1 MATVLT
7 VAGKADSRA
16 LVYPILYILKNYG
29 RVMVATDDGAYR
41 RLYHGYENIG
51 EVSGVGVFVHPTL
64 DLNHLSDAVNQY
76 APDFLVCVTNG
87 YVPEYTTHLLVLTG
101 YDRTM
106 EAGNAFSKDEMEEG
120 VKVTVTEADI
130 VTAPCQMNPKNIREV
145 IVSTTPVKGA
155 QIPSVCLK
163 EGLLMYAARCEEYK
177 QLLTHDSRDFIDI
190 IANILSGFVLPAGAE
205 EIGKLFGFKK

>member
-16 LVYPILYILKNYG
+16 LVYPILHILKNYG

-41 RLYHGYENIG
+41 RLYHGYEDIG

-64 DLNHLSDAVNQY
+64 DVNRLSDAVNQY

-106 EAGNAFSKDEMEEG
+106 EAGNSFSKEELDEG
-120 VKVTVTEADI
+120 VKVTVTDDDI
-130 VTAPCQMNPKNIREV
+130 VTAPCQMSPANIREV
-145 IVSTTPVKGA
+145 IVSTTPVKGV

-163 EGLLMYAARCEEYK
+163 DGLLMHSARCEEYK
-177 QLLTHDSRDFIDI
+177 QLLTHDSRDFIEI
-190 IANILSGFVLPAGAE
+190 LAKILSGFVLPNSAD
-205 EIGKLFGFKK
+205 EIVKLFGFKK

>member
-16 LVYPILYILKNYG
+16 LVYPILHILKNYG

-41 RLYHGYENIG
+41 RLYHGYEDIG

-64 DLNHLSDAVNQY
+64 DVNRLSDAVNQY

-106 EAGNAFSKDEMEEG
+106 EAGNSFSKEELDEG
-120 VKVTVTEADI
+120 VKVTVTDDDI
-130 VTAPCQMNPKNIREV
+130 VTAPCQMSPANIREV
-145 IVSTTPVKGA
+145 IVSTTPVKGV

-163 EGLLMYAARCEEYK
+163 EGLLMHSARCEEYK
-177 QLLTHDSRDFIDI
+177 QLLTHDSRDFIEI
-190 IANILSGFVLPAGAE
+190 LAKILSGFVLPNSAD
-205 EIGKLFGFKK
+205 EIVKLFGFKK